1 MLHRQILS
9 TADLEAFSCSP
20 ARASI
25 LQFIN
30 DLNASVSG
38 CKNSQALA
46 SPDQPLIEWSLSLIE
61 EATASISQFPPAD
74 RGSEVN
80 RFGSPA
86 FRAWQGHLQTVIL
99 PKKVNELKATLVDKE
114 YILEEAER
122 YLANAV
128 GSNERIDYGTG
139 HELHFLL
146 FMYCVGRLQVNCSQ
160 SFLQSLVLKVFRG
173 YIRLMSELQQTYWLE
188 PAGSH
193 GVWGLD
199 DYHFL
204 PFLFGAAQLQGNT
217 QIRPKAINSP
227 ELVEWLAPEY
237 IYFEMI
243 NRILRVKASLDARE
257 FSLDSGEASCSLRWL
272 SPVLDDIAAVKNWE
286 KITSGLV
293 KMYEA
298 EVLGKLPIMQHCL
311 FGQVINFTR
320 LSNEDSI
327 EESVSSNTA
336 AHYTHSKQGDC
347 CGNPLPSIFSAAAK
361 QKPKAPQPGLP
372 FD

>member
-1 MLHRQILS
+1 MHLLV
-9 TADLEAFSCSP
+9 AA
-20 ARASI
+20 
-25 LQFIN
+25 
-30 DLNASVSG
+30 
-38 CKNSQALA
+38 KNSQSTTPAN
-46 SPDQPLIEWSLSLIE
+46 QPLIDWCLAVLN
-61 EATASISQFPPAD
+61 EATAAIAQFPPAD
-74 RGSEVN
+74 RNAEVN

-86 FRAWQGHLQTVIL
+86 FRSWHGHLQTTLL
-99 PKKVNELKATLVDKE
+99 PRKVNELKGTLNE
-114 YILEEAER
+114 NNLYILEEAER

-146 FMYCVGRLQVNCSQ
+146 FMYCIAQLQEDCDAL
-160 SFLQSLVLKVFRG
+160 FLQSLVLKVFRA
-173 YIRLMSELQQTYWLE
+173 YIGLMSQLQQTYWLE

-217 QIRPKAINSP
+217 QIRPKSINSP
-227 ELVEWLAPEY
+227 ELVQWLAPEY

-243 NRILRVKASLDARE
+243 DRIFRVKASLDDRE
-257 FSLDSGEASCSLRWL
+257 FGIENASSGGSGSLRWL
-272 SPVLDDIAAVKNWE
+272 SPVLDDIAAVKSWE

-293 KMYEA
+293 KMYQV

-311 FGQVINFTR
+311 FGRVISFTGG
-320 LSNEDSI
+320 SNG
-327 EESVSSNTA
+327 EETSQASTND
-336 AHYTHSKQGDC
+336 HYTHSKQGDC
-347 CGNPLPSIFSAAAK
+347 CGNPLPSIFAAAK
-361 QKPKAPQPGLP
+361 QRQPKLQQPGLP